1 MAFDG
6 AVLHTV
12 ICELKAAEGCHADK
26 IYQPS
31 RDELIILLRKKGFQK
46 RLIISAR
53 AGGARIQ
60 FTEGK
65 YENPETPPM
74 LCMLARKIFFA
85 SRLVSVQQK
94 GLERVVEMTFD
105 TANEMGD
112 RISPKIICELIGN
125 SSNIILVAEDG
136 RIYDAVHRSDIEK
149 SSRIIQPGAFYEY
162 PPSQNKLNILDDDIN
177 LIIERISSCGNTP
190 LSSAILKSADGLS
203 PLICREIA
211 HRAYGEDMLV
221 SDILDTLPLLSE
233 LNLLKNQVE
242 GQGKPTLLYKQDNT
256 PADFSC
262 IPISQYGTLYT
273 AREFES
279 PSQML
284 DCFYFERD
292 NAARI
297 KRQSGDI
304 VKLVNNLI
312 IRVNRRLNLRLK
324 ELQDNSNREDLRI
337 NGELIKANMHLIK
350 TGESVALVPN
360 FYDENLAQVEIKLD
374 PTLGAAANAAKYF
387 KEYKKSCAAVQSL
400 KSLTEADRLEIEY
413 LESVAESLERCKTSA
428 DILEIREELAAAGYI
443 KSNTQKSRRKNEKAE
458 LLEYVSVEGY
468 RIIVGKNNTQ
478 NDYITTTLAHKNDM
492 WFHTKNIHG
501 SHVVVM
507 CGGEELSSETV
518 LFAARLAAENSK
530 AKDSSNVPVDYTPI
544 KYVKKPAGAK
554 AGMVIYTTNK
564 TVYVTPKGEA

>member
-6 AVLHTV
+6 AILHTV
-12 ICELKAAEGCHADK
+12 ICELKAAEGSHVDK

-46 RLIISAR
+46 RLLISAR

-74 LCMLARKIFFA
+74 LCMLARKIFSA
-85 SRLVSVQQK
+85 SRLVSVEQK
-94 GLERVVEMTFD
+94 GLERVAELTFD

-125 SSNIILVAEDG
+125 SSNIVLVADDG

-149 SSRIIQPGAFYEY
+149 SSRIIQPGAIYEY
-162 PPSQNKLNILDDDIN
+162 PPSQNKLNLLNDDIN
-177 LIIERISSCGNTP
+177 LMLEGILSCGDIL
-190 LSSAILKSADGLS
+190 LSSAILKCADGLS

-211 HRAYGEDMLV
+211 HRAYGGDILA
-221 SDILDTLPLLSE
+221 SDISEALPLLSE
-233 LNLLKNQVE
+233 LNLIKNEIE
-242 GQGKPTLLYKQDNT
+242 GIGIPTLLYKQDNT

-262 IPISQYGTLYT
+262 IPILQYGTLYK
-273 AREFES
+273 ARDFES
-279 PSQML
+279 PSKLL
-284 DCFYFERD
+284 DSFYFERD
-292 NAARI
+292 TAARM

-304 VKLVNNLI
+304 VKLVSNLI
-312 IRVNRRLNLRLK
+312 TRVNRRLNLRLK
-324 ELQDNSNREDLRI
+324 ELQENSNREDLRI
-337 NGELIKANMHLIK
+337 NGELIKANIHLIK
-350 TGESVALVPN
+350 SGESVARVPN
-360 FYDENLAQVEIKLD
+360 FYDENLAEVEIALD
-374 PTLGAAANAAKYF
+374 PTLSASANAAKYF

-400 KSLTEADRLEIEY
+400 KLLTEADRKEIEY

-428 DILEIREELAAAGYI
+428 DILEICEELGAAGYI
-443 KSNTQKSRRKNEKAE
+443 KQGNQKSRRKKAAMQ
-458 LLEYVSVEGY
+458 LLEYLSVEGY

-478 NDYITTTLAHKNDM
+478 NDYITTTLAHKNDV

-507 CGGEELSSETV
+507 CGGEEISSETV
-518 LFAARLAAENSK
+518 LFAARLAAQNSK

-564 TVYVTPKGEA
+564 TVYVTPREEI